1 MSLKA
6 WQHNASFKN
15 SEART
20 RSRPGFFAHFR
31 PDLREQVDAAQLQK
45 EVASVVVR
53 CFQPTLCQD
62 GNELRHRVQIDSS
75 VQARMV
81 RTAVAILHATYPT
94 KFGSAVGTS
103 HMAACIRPFGRHCT
117 SWTPPVQCFHECLF
131 DSLSCLT
138 LPALI
143 RKCFRF
149 QHASTLQNP
158 SRISHILTMAGCLR
172 HGVLKRTLF
181 ASPGPMWCHATSA
194 QSTSETD
201 GRRKR
206 HTRQKPHHDAAL
218 SNMWVGF

>member
-1 MSLKA
+1 MLGKGMPIRRNVPEWEAFGDGTSSKSKQPRGGVSSGWDVQRAEASAMSLKA
-6 WQHNASFKN
+6 WHHNASFKN

-62 GNELRHRVQIDSS
+62 GDELRHRVQIDST

-94 KFGSAVGTS
+94 KFGSAAGTS
-103 HMAACIRPFGRHCT
+103 HMAACIRPFGRRCT

-143 RKCFRF
+143 RKYF
-149 QHASTLQNP
+149 
-158 SRISHILTMAGCLR
+158 
-172 HGVLKRTLF
+172 
-181 ASPGPMWCHATSA
+181 
-194 QSTSETD
+194 
-201 GRRKR
+201 
-206 HTRQKPHHDAAL
+206 
-218 SNMWVGF
+218 